1 MKRFNVPFTKRTY
14 KEFEIHSVT
23 KGIWKYDI
31 YKHGLYFSSVNSLR
45 DAKQYITSVIWTR
58 ENVPF

>member
-1 MKRFNVPFTKRTY
+1 MKRFNVQFKKRTY

-23 KGIWKYDI
+23 NGIWKYDI
-31 YKHGLYFSSVNSLR
+31 YKHGLYFSSVNSLKA
-45 DAKQYITSVIWTR
+45 AKEYITTVIWSR